1 MAMTDKP
8 NFLPGVPADYVLER
22 LAKAGGNEL
31 ESGKL
36 LSPES
41 SAALAVNCFAWF
53 SERPELLPE
62 FPGMSAGYPASTVD
76 VEYQAR
82 FPWAG
87 GRHPWLDAFVTSPT
101 HIVGVESK
109 RYEPYRDKKLVSLS
123 EAYDRPVWGER
134 MAPFE
139 QLRDR
144 LRSGALSY
152 QFLDAAQLVKHA
164 FGLVTEAG
172 RQEKSP
178 ALVYL
183 FAEPKVTAD
192 RNIAPAHF
200 AQHRAEVQSFGDSV
214 RGAAVAFGAISYRD
228 WIASWS
234 DRHPEVIAH
243 GDALLAHF
251 SP

>member
-1 MAMTDKP
+1 MTTRP
-8 NFLPGVPADYVLER
+8 TFLPGVPVDYVLDR
-22 LAKAGGNEL
+22 LAKAGGNEV

-53 SERPELLPE
+53 SARPELLPE
-62 FPGMSAGYPASTVD
+62 FPELSAGYPASTVD

-139 QLRDR
+139 RVRDR
-144 LRSGALSY
+144 LGSGALSY
-152 QFLDAAQLVKHA
+152 EFLDAVQLVKHA

-178 ALVYL
+178 ILVYL
-183 FAEPKVTAD
+183 FAEPANLAGRPIPSD
-192 RNIAPAHF
+192 HF
-200 AQHRAEVQSFGDSV
+200 ALHRAEVQSFAELVQGAEV
-214 RGAAVAFGAISYRD
+214 RFHSISYRE
-228 WIASWS
+228 WISTWQAGCS
-234 DRHPEVIAH
+234 EVAEH
-243 GDALLAHF
+243 GKALLGEFA
-251 SP
+251 P